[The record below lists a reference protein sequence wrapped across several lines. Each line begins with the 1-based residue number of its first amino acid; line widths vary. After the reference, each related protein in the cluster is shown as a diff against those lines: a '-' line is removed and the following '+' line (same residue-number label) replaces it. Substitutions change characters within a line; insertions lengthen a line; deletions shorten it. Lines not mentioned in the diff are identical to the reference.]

1 MPSVR
6 RAFVIRLTHL
16 VKTAYEIFAKLHFR
30 TQCDWTDLKHS
41 TEPGSK
47 QTTLPLQTLPLQ
59 NQTSSC
65 VSFDETH
72 FKK

>member
-6 RAFVIRLTHL
+6 RVFVIRLTHL
-16 VKTAYEIFAKLHFR
+16 VKTAYNILAKLHFR
-30 TQCDWTDLKHS
+30 TQCDRTDLKLS
-41 TEPGSK
+41 TETGLK

-59 NQTSSC
+59 NKTSSC

-72 FKK
+72 F